1 MEASEADILK
11 LPGKMLRKL
20 EKYEVLDEIGHGGM
34 ATVYRARDSSLDR
47 FVALKV
53 LHPHLQRT
61 SEARARFAREAK
73 SVAKLRHPHI
83 LEIYDYSGE
92 SSDETYIAAELLTG
106 PTLKDFVLQ
115 QKDLPPEIAA
125 AIALQLAEA
134 LSEAHAKGIIHRDVK
149 PENVMIH
156 EDRCVKL
163 TDFGIAH
170 MVDTHTF
177 TATGQ
182 ILGSPG
188 HMAPE
193 QVDGGT
199 CDVRSDVFS
208 LGTVLY
214 FCATGRL
221 PFIGR
226 NPHHLL
232 KLLLEG
238 EYPDALRMQPQIGA
252 DLAAIID
259 KALSR
264 APADRY
270 QSASAM
276 AEDLRAFLAAMGVEQ
291 PDDTLARY
299 LASPDEVGTEIRES
313 SLRKLLA
320 IGASSAKA
328 GDVANAQA
336 ALSRA
341 LAIDDGNE
349 RALKLLGSLGRRRRR
364 NALLLLF
371 AAILL
376 LGFGGAAYVAW
387 LLEQGAVHP
396 AKSLPVGSNL
406 SNDSR
411 GDFGSK
417 AEEPA
422 RPLRQAGP
430 VNGSETSSRRN
441 AESEVLDPGSSERDG
456 ERRATSN
463 APRWVVFK
471 PTPPNVSIS
480 VDGSPLKAYGP
491 DYQGVRLK
499 VGSHTFRF
507 VGAEDC
513 CQQRVMR
520 RRIPPGTRDFELPVK
535 LRFKPATLY
544 LKGPTPI
551 DATVQIT
558 LPGGRKVDGRIREI
572 FRIPMRSLQTSAEV
586 KIRAPGYRTHKS
598 VVQLRAGGDL
608 VEHAFT
614 LEREG
619 ETP

>member
-1 MEASEADILK
+1 
-11 LPGKMLRKL
+11 MLRKL

-61 SEARARFAREAK
+61 SEARARFTREAK

-125 AIALQLAEA
+125 SIALQLAEA

-193 QVDGGT
+193 QVEGGT

-238 EYPDALRMQPQIGA
+238 EYPDALRMRPEIGA
-252 DLAAIID
+252 DLAAIMD
-259 KALSR
+259 KALAR

-276 AEDLRAFLAAMGVEQ
+276 AEDLRTFLATMGFEQ
-291 PDDTLARY
+291 PDDVLARY
-299 LASPDEVGTEIRES
+299 LASPDEVGAEIRDQ
-313 SLRKLLA
+313 SLRRLLA

-328 GDVANAQA
+328 GDVVSAQA

-364 NALLLLF
+364 NALFLLF
-371 AAILL
+371 AAILF
-376 LGFGGAAYVAW
+376 LGLGGAAYVAW
-387 LLEQGAVHP
+387 LLEQGAVRP
-396 AKSLPVGSNL
+396 GKSLPAAADL
-406 SNDSR
+406 SGDSPS
-411 GDFGSK
+411 DFGNEAGEPEQPPPADPADGSK
-417 AEEPA
+417 
-422 RPLRQAGP
+422 
-430 VNGSETSSRRN
+430 TSSPRN
-441 AESEVLDPGSSERDG
+441 AEPVDLEPGSSERDG
-456 ERRATSN
+456 EQSAASN

-513 CQQRVMR
+513 CEQRVVR
-520 RRIPPGTRDFELPVK
+520 KRIPPGTRDFELPVK

-544 LKGPTPI
+544 LKGPTQV

-558 LPGGRKVDGRIREI
+558 LPGGRKVSGRIREI

-586 KIRAPGYRTHKS
+586 KIRTPGYRTYKS

-614 LEREG
+614 LERDG

>member
-1 MEASEADILK
+1 
-11 LPGKMLRKL
+11 MLRKL

-61 SEARARFAREAK
+61 SEARARFTREAK

-92 SSDETYIAAELLTG
+92 ASDETYIAAELLTG
-106 PTLKDFVLQ
+106 PTVKDFVLK
-115 QKDLPPEIAA
+115 QKDVPPEVAACIA
-125 AIALQLAEA
+125 IQLADA
-134 LSEAHAKGIIHRDVK
+134 LGEAHAKGIIHRDVK
-149 PENVMIH
+149 PENVLIH

-170 MVDTHTF
+170 MVDTHAF
-177 TATGQ
+177 TVTGQ

-232 KLLLEG
+232 KLLLDG
-238 EYPDALRMQPQIGA
+238 EYPDPLRLRPAIGA
-252 DLAAIID
+252 DLAAIMN

-264 APADRY
+264 APGDRY
-270 QSASAM
+270 QSASEM
-276 AEDLRAFLAAMGVEQ
+276 AEELRAFVAEMGI
-291 PDDTLARY
+291 DDPEETLAWY
-299 LASPDEVGTEIRES
+299 LADPSQAAQDLDRQ
-313 SLRKLLA
+313 SLQRLLT
-320 IGASSAKA
+320 IGASAAKT
-328 GDVANAQA
+328 GDVSKAQA

-341 LAIDDGNE
+341 LALDDGNE

-364 NALLLLF
+364 NALVTV
-371 AAILL
+371 AASVLVIGLV
-376 LGFGGAAYVAW
+376 GAGYVAW
-387 LLEQGAVHP
+387 LQGDRAAVVTD
-396 AKSLPVGSNL
+396 PVEATEKTSGSA
-406 SNDSR
+406 SSDR
-411 GDFGSK
+411 GEG
-417 AEEPA
+417 
-422 RPLRQAGP
+422 AG
-430 VNGSETSSRRN
+430 
-441 AESEVLDPGSSERDG
+441 EVQGTPTERDAAEQHTAEDDG
-456 ERRATSN
+456 KEDAVPTGR
-463 APRWVVFK
+463 RWVVFK

-480 VDGSPLKAYGP
+480 VNGGPLKPYGP
-491 DYQGVRLK
+491 DFRRIRLK
-499 VGSHTFRF
+499 VGNHTFRF
-507 VGAEDC
+507 VGAEGC
-513 CQQRVMR
+513 CLERVIR
-520 RRIPPGTRDFELPVK
+520 KQIPSGARDFELSVK
-535 LRFKPATLY
+535 LRYKPARLY
-544 LKGPTPI
+544 LKGPAPA
-551 DATVQIT
+551 DATVRIT
-558 LPGGRKVDGRIREI
+558 LPGNRKLTGRIREI
-572 FRIPMRSLQTSAEV
+572 LRIPMSSLQASAQV
-586 KIRAPGYRTHKS
+586 QIRAPGYRAHKS
-598 VVQLRAGGDL
+598 VVRLRAGGDL
-608 VEHAFT
+608 TEHSFT